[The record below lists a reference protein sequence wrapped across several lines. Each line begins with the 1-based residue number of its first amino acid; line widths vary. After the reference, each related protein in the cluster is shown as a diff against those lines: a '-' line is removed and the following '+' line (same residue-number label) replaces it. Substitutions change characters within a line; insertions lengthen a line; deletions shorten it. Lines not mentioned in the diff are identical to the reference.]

1 MRSRRSFLAGS
12 VTGALALALLP
23 PAVATPTL
31 TEDGL
36 YHEPWFLQSLL
47 ELADDLD
54 SAAAQGRRFAIIWE
68 LRGCPYC
75 RQTHLVNFARPE
87 IADFIKAG
95 FDLLQLNIIGAREV
109 VDFDGEKLSEKQLA
123 QKYGV
128 RATPTLQFFP
138 EGSAGLAARKPRD
151 REVARA
157 QGYLEPEPFLAMFKF
172 VAERAYE
179 RTSFP
184 DYLRANG
191 GLPVPALRQDPPQ
204 PTLR

>member
-95 FDLLQLNIIGAREV
+95 FRSASAQHHRRAR
-109 VDFDGEKLSEKQLA
+109 
-123 QKYGV
+123 
-128 RATPTLQFFP
+128 
-138 EGSAGLAARKPRD
+138 
-151 REVARA
+151 
-157 QGYLEPEPFLAMFKF
+157 
-172 VAERAYE
+172 
-179 RTSFP
+179 
-184 DYLRANG
+184 G
-191 GLPVPALRQDPPQ
+191 GRL
-204 PTLR
+204 